1 MLAAVS
7 CAAETISGTVTNA
20 TTNKPA
26 AGDDVVLLSL
36 AQGMEEAGRT
46 KTDARGKFHF
56 DLKDSGSP
64 HLIRAIHQQVTY
76 HKMAPPGTT
85 AVDMQVFDVANKV
98 DGISVTADVM
108 RFQSEGSQLQGIRLF
123 AVDNK
128 SAPQRTQ
135 MNDQNF
141 EFRMPEGAKI
151 DQAMARTAGGQPISA
166 TAVPQSEKN
175 RFAFIFPLRP
185 GQTEFQISFHLPY
198 SGKLKI
204 DPQLL
209 YPAEHFVVM
218 LPKSMQ
224 FAPATASSFESMA
237 DPQTPDGVVQVA
249 SRAQPGQDIS
259 FTVSGTGRLQDDS
272 QAAAGQAGGA
282 SGGGAMPQPRDSRPG
297 GGIGAPIDAP
307 DPLQKY
313 RWYILGGFGL
323 ILAAGAVWVGMRQP
337 LAVPTASSTSY
348 DAALSTTP
356 PPASPRPASPPS
368 SSLLD
373 VLKEELFQ
381 LEIDRKQGKVS
392 PQEYEKHKAA
402 LDHTLDRALQRQNT

>member
-1 MLAAVS
+1 
-7 CAAETISGTVTNA
+7 
-20 TTNKPA
+20 
-26 AGDDVVLLSL
+26 
-36 AQGMEEAGRT
+36 MEEAGRT

-56 DLKDSGSP
+56 DLKDSGGP
-64 HLIRAIHQQVTY
+64 HLIRAIHQEVTY

-85 AVDMQVFDVANKV
+85 AVEMQVFDVAKKV

-141 EFRMPEGAKI
+141 EFRMPEGSQI
-151 DQAMARTAGGQPISA
+151 DQAMARTAGGQPINA

-204 DPQLL
+204 DPKLL

-249 SRAQPGQDIS
+249 SRAQPGQDVS

-282 SGGGAMPQPRDSRPG
+282 PGGASGGGAMPQGRDARPG
-297 GGIGAPIDAP
+297 GGLGPPIDAP

-313 RWYILGGFGL
+313 RWYILGGFCL
-323 ILAAGAVWVGMRQP
+323 VLAAGAVWVGMRQS

-348 DAALSTTP
+348 DAALSATP
-356 PPASPRPASPPS
+356 PLPPARPASAPQ
-368 SSLLD
+368 SSLMD

-392 PQEYEKHKAA
+392 QPEYEKHKAA